1 MLKILLIWNGLF
13 NSRLKQIVSRDENKT
28 LNVPLGRRIL
38 LFASASL
45 MIFASYWLG
54 VYFWFLKYDTIY
66 ALKIHFLPLSSLCLF
81 IIAFSIGYGPIPL
94 LIMSE
99 LFPPEA
105 KGAASSIISKSNAYY
120 FWCNFHFTFDGN
132 LCSLLSISVS
142 PTNLI
147 QFI

>member
-1 MLKILLIWNGLF
+1 M
-13 NSRLKQIVSRDENKT
+13 
-28 LNVPLGRRIL
+28 NVPLGRRIL

-54 VYFWFLKYDTIY
+54 VYFWFLKYDINY
-66 ALKIHFLPLSSLCLF
+66 ASKIHFLPLSSLCLF

-105 KGAASSIISKSNAYY
+105 KGAASSIISKLLNDIL
-120 FWCNFHFTFDGN
+120 NF
-132 LCSLLSISVS
+132 S
-142 PTNLI
+142 
-147 QFI
+147 